1 MFPPMKRARALL
13 FAESVPELALS
24 EVEIAEAAWLIDV
37 VSGRILAANGAGA
50 DVLGLKAGRAPLP
63 LDASMPGLAR
73 LRALAAE
80 PGRRDMTESERLLL
94 WGRDGAVRPL
104 CRIRFFGGGSSTL
117 AAIVALAE
125 ADTAHRPQAPALPSV
140 SPPSLSPS
148 VHASLAHELKTP
160 IGAIAAAAEIMKD
173 ERFGPLGTAR
183 YVGYAADI
191 HGSAQHMLVVI
202 DRMLGGDAGAQG
214 GGAQHDLDFS
224 EIDVAD
230 ALRTTVSQLAPLAE
244 QAGIMLSLHLPPRL
258 PRVIADAT
266 SLKQIVLNL
275 ATNALKFTP
284 RGGQVTVG
292 ARYSGEGPLT
302 IAVSDTGP
310 GIEEGE
316 IERLLEPSGQPR
328 AERHVARS
336 ADGGLGLGLPLARAL
351 AATNGAELVLES
363 VPGKGTSA
371 RIVFSKDRVIPV

>member
-1 MFPPMKRARALL
+1 M
-13 FAESVPELALS
+13 
-24 EVEIAEAAWLIDV
+24 
-37 VSGRILAANGAGA
+37 
-50 DVLGLKAGRAPLP
+50 
-63 LDASMPGLAR
+63 
-73 LRALAAE
+73 
-80 PGRRDMTESERLLL
+80 
-94 WGRDGAVRPL
+94 
-104 CRIRFFGGGSSTL
+104 L
-117 AAIVALAE
+117 AAIVVLAE
-125 ADTAHRPQAPALPSV
+125 VDTAHRPQAPAW
-140 SPPSLSPS
+140 PSLSPPS
-148 VHASLAHELKTP
+148 GHASLAHELKTP
-160 IGAIAAAAEIMKD
+160 ISAIAAAAEIMKD

-202 DRMLGGDAGAQG
+202 DRMLGEDAGAEA

-244 QAGIMLSLHLPPRL
+244 QAGITLSLHVPPRL

-284 RGGQVTVG
+284 RGGQVTVE

-302 IAVSDTGP
+302 IAVSDTGS

-316 IERLLEPSGQPR
+316 IERLLAPAGPPR
-328 AERHVARS
+328 AERNAARS

-351 AATNGAELVLES
+351 AAANGAELFLES
-363 VPGKGTSA
+363 TPGKGTSA